1 MASSNSKFALVQ
13 SVCAAMFGVQSGQKQ
28 AYDFNKKHFWPFAF
42 AGIVFV
48 ATFVI
53 GLIWFVNGV
62 VLA

>member
-1 MASSNSKFALVQ
+1 
-13 SVCAAMFGVQSGQKQ
+13 MFGVQSGQKQ

-48 ATFVI
+48 AAFVI